1 MNAAAERA
9 PVTSD
14 SQAAKAARDF
24 ADGLRMHRVWMM
36 LARMDIRQRYR
47 RSILGPFWI
56 TIAMIVWISAIG
68 PLYSLLLGIGSRE
81 FVPYLAMGIITWGLL
96 SGLILDGSA
105 AFVGADNLVR
115 SMKLPYT
122 VHVMRTLQRNLII
135 FAHNLLAFVPFMVW
149 LRIWPEAR
157 WLWALPGVVLILL
170 AGLPVAFLLGTLSAR
185 FRDLQQMIASIVQL
199 AFFIT
204 PIFWKPELLGA
215 HRWAAD
221 YNPFQQLLEVVRG
234 PIVEGVPSLA
244 TYGRIGLMLLVLY
257 AVAAPFFIRY
267 RRRLAFWV

>member
-1 MNAAAERA
+1 VNAAAERA
-9 PVTSD
+9 ALASD
-14 SQAAKAARDF
+14 SQAAKAARDL
-24 ADGLRMHRVWMM
+24 ADGLRMHRVWTM

-56 TIAMIVWISAIG
+56 TIAMIVWIAAIG

-105 AFVGADNLVR
+105 AFVGADSLVR

-122 VHVMRTLQRNLII
+122 VHVMRILQRNLII
-135 FAHNLLAFVPFMVW
+135 FLHNLLAFVPFMVW
-149 LRIWPEAR
+149 LGIWPELR
-157 WLWALPGVVLILL
+157 WLWAVPGVALILL

-185 FRDLQQMIASIVQL
+185 FRDLQQMIASVVQL
-199 AFFIT
+199 AFFVT

-221 YNPFQQLLEVVRG
+221 YNPFQQLLEAVRG
-234 PIVEGVPSLA
+234 PIVEGLPPA
-244 TYGRIGLMLLVLY
+244 TTYAHIGVLLLVLY
-257 AVAAPFFIRY
+257 AVATPFFIRY